1 MESLPRSGTIL
12 PWRLQ
17 FGIDMGARTGST
29 LCPSCGQLVGVNDA
43 ECLGCGRRNP
53 GMWGFASA
61 LRGLGRDLGF
71 VPLVLWGCGAVYL
84 ATLVSNPSG
93 IQMDGIF
100 SMGGPSIESLFLFG
114 ASGSVPVFRFG
125 RWWTVLSASWLHG
138 GILHIFFNMMW
149 IRNLA
154 PATVELFGAG
164 RTIIIYV
171 LGGALGFLASTLAGQ
186 LAVLPGPFRGA
197 GFTVG
202 ASAPLFAL
210 LGALLLYGRRSGS
223 RHVTEQVKGMAVGML
238 IFGFILPGVDNW
250 AHIGGLGGGYALA
263 KWMDPLR
270 PERPDHVVVA
280 ILCLVL
286 SLAAILASVVLGLPY
301 FRS

>member
-1 MESLPRSGTIL
+1 MRS
-12 PWRLQ
+12 
-17 FGIDMGARTGST
+17 RTGSI

-43 ECLGCGRRNP
+43 QCLNCGRRNP

-71 VPLVLWGCGAVYL
+71 VPLVLWGCGAAYL
-84 ATLVSNPSG
+84 ATLVSDPGG
-93 IQMDGIF
+93 IQMSGIF
-100 SMGGPSIESLFLFG
+100 SMGSPSIESLFLFG

-138 GILHIFFNMMW
+138 GILHILFNMLW
-149 IRNLA
+149 IRRLA
-154 PATVELFGAG
+154 PDTVEVYGAG

-171 LGGALGFLASTLAGQ
+171 VGGAVGFLASTLAGH
-186 LAVLPGPFRGA
+186 LAVLPGPLRGA

-223 RHVTEQVKGMAVGML
+223 SHVTEQVRGMAFGML
-238 IFGFILPGVDNW
+238 LFGFIMPGVDNW
-250 AHIGGLGGGYALA
+250 AHIGGLGGGYAMA
-263 KWMDPLR
+263 RWMDPLL
-270 PERPDHVVVA
+270 PERGDHVVGGLV
-280 ILCLVL
+280 CLAL
-286 SLAAILASVVLGLPY
+286 SLAAILGSVVSALPY

>member
-1 MESLPRSGTIL
+1 
-12 PWRLQ
+12 
-17 FGIDMGARTGST
+17 
-29 LCPSCGQLVGVNDA
+29 VGVNDA
-43 ECLGCGRRNP
+43 QCLNCGRRNP

-71 VPLVLWGCGAVYL
+71 VPLVMWGCGAAYL
-84 ATLVSNPSG
+84 ATLVSDPSG
-93 IQMDGIF
+93 IQMSGIF
-100 SMGGPSIESLFLFG
+100 SMGSPSIESLFLFG

-125 RWWTVLSASWLHG
+125 RWWTVLSAAWLHG
-138 GILHIFFNMMW
+138 GVLHILFNMMW

-171 LGGALGFLASTLAGQ
+171 VGGAAGFLASTLAGH
-186 LAVLPGPFRGA
+186 LAFLPGPLRGA

-223 RHVTEQVKGMAVGML
+223 AHVTEQVKRMAFGML

-250 AHIGGLGGGYALA
+250 AHIGGLGGGYVLA
-263 KWMDPLR
+263 RWLDPLL
-270 PERPDHVVVA
+270 PERGDHLIVGLA
-280 ILCLVL
+280 CLGL